1 MDTAKRIGAMRTTTT
16 STATNYEAQPKLLG
30 VLRCD
35 QIQGYLVSKPLA
47 IDDMMAFLS
56 RTRKQ
61 ARK

>member
-1 MDTAKRIGAMRTTTT
+1 MLAAGVVEAGGVET
-16 STATNYEAQPKLLG
+16 EAQPKLLS